1 MSHKWDNSS
10 AVWLRILFNENWMIN
25 EVLNTVIEPKR
36 KRTAQLDNGVG
47 NTLVLARSEG
57 HLLLNLS
64 ECAGDTNVQLF
75 FPS

>member
-1 MSHKWDNSS
+1 
-10 AVWLRILFNENWMIN
+10 MIN